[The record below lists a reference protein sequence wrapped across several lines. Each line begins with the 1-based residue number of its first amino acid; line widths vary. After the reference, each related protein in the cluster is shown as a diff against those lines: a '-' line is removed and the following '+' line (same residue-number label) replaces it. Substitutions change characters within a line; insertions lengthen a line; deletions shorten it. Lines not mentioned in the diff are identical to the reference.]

1 MLEKHHNRN
10 QFVVFCRKLA
20 LKLGKK
26 ANFKEI
32 SVQAIQLWP
41 IDGKWCVNYKNQ
53 KKNFQPFPFNEC
65 TPSRNPIK
73 IAYLSVKMTEPTK
86 DLSQ

>member
-1 MLEKHHNRN
+1 MFSIFWVKSENCLKNTTIAIDLL
-10 QFVVFCRKLA
+10 FFCRKLA

-53 KKNFQPFPFNEC
+53 KKNFSTFP
-65 TPSRNPIK
+65 
-73 IAYLSVKMTEPTK
+73 L
-86 DLSQ
+86 